1 MPATD
6 KSLQLR
12 GAIDKAVQIYANTPD
27 VTHEQVALMCGISE
41 KSLYSIRRDP
51 NFWDAVYEAYMVEYS
66 YEEVQVLRAMVREA
80 KAGNVQAGR
89 LVLEH
94 GGKLQKNIHVTIDSP
109 FEKWLKKADIGD
121 VQDAEI
127 VDDVPIEL
135 QDFSELPERKKKD
148 DNVKAK
154 EDHSKVRK
162 ALEKA
167 EKLASKKAKRNLAR
181 KELRKWQ
188 RRANLAEIEPLPA
201 RRPTK
206 GQRKAWEDSIIEAE
220 QRMAS
225 ERSQEQADSNKTLYK
240 QKNQK
245 QEALEPPIPPKT

>member
-1 MPATD
+1 MPPTD

-27 VTHEQVALMCGISE
+27 VTHEEVALMCGISD

-109 FEKWLKKADIGD
+109 FEKWLKKSEIGNIE
-121 VQDAEI
+121 DAEI
-127 VDDVPIEL
+127 VDDIPAAL
-135 QDFSELPERKKKD
+135 QDFSELPERSKKH

-162 ALEKA
+162 ALKEAAKIA
-167 EKLASKKAKRNLAR
+167 DKKAKRNLAR

-188 RRANLAEIEPLPA
+188 KRANLVGIKALPA
-201 RRPTK
+201 KRPTK

-225 ERSQEQADSNKTLYK
+225 EHPQG
-240 QKNQK
+240 
-245 QEALEPPIPPKT
+245 